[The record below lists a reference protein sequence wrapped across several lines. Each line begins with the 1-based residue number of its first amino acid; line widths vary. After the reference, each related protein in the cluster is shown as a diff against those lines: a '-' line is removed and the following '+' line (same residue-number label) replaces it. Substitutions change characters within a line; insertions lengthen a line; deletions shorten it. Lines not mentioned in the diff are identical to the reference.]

1 MSGKATAASRRK
13 AVDYSR
19 PDVVRSSYPP
29 SVSLSR
35 PSYRV
40 CRSASRPLGCVLF
53 GATLGGPMMDYDLAN
68 YLLASLPA
76 AEREQTIAS
85 LRRANAAEF
94 RRMRETVVRGVL
106 LGADDS
112 RRT

>member
-1 MSGKATAASRRK
+1 
-13 AVDYSR
+13 
-19 PDVVRSSYPP
+19 
-29 SVSLSR
+29 
-35 PSYRV
+35 
-40 CRSASRPLGCVLF
+40 
-53 GATLGGPMMDYDLAN
+53 MMDYDLAN